1 MYRHIENSKLH
12 AVILCGLQSK
22 VLILSGIHSIR

>member
-1 MYRHIENSKLH
+1 MYRHTENSKLH
-12 AVILCGLQSK
+12 AVILRGLQSK

>member
-1 MYRHIENSKLH
+1 MYRHTENSKLH

-22 VLILSGIHSIR
+22 VLILVFIV